1 MDMYHYWDS
10 DNCKSWDTII
20 ICNFLGGKI
29 MIEKINANCKK
40 LNDLFGVNIKL
51 PNPSKHTLRASV
63 VVNCTMGVGLILF
76 GALSSQKWT
85 AALGGLSIVGSVISS
100 EEAKKK

>member
-1 MDMYHYWDS
+1 
-10 DNCKSWDTII
+10 
-20 ICNFLGGKI
+20 

-40 LNDLFGVNIKL
+40 LNDLFGVNVKL
-51 PNPSKHTLRASV
+51 PNPSKRTLRASV

-85 AALGGLSIVGSVISS
+85 AVLGGLSIVGSVISS

>member
-1 MDMYHYWDS
+1 
-10 DNCKSWDTII
+10 
-20 ICNFLGGKI
+20 

-51 PNPSKHTLRASV
+51 PNPSKHTLGAST

-100 EEAKKK
+100 EEAKRNK